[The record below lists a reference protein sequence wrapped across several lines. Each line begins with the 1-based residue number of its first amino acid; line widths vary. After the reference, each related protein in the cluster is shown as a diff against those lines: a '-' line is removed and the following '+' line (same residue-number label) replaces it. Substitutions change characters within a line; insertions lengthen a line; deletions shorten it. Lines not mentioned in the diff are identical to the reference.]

1 MCQKCRER
9 REAQA
14 RNEKLR
20 QRRNNAKLSSHEF
33 LIVDKLTGS
42 EWYRLNQMIDSSE
55 EDLILAEGI
64 LDSIK
69 QSELN
74 GVAV

>member
-9 REAQA
+9 REDQA
-14 RNEKLR
+14 RKEKLR
-20 QRRNNAKLSSHEF
+20 TRRNNAKLSSHNF
-33 LIVDKLTGS
+33 LVVDKLTGS

-55 EDLILAEGI
+55 EDLLLAEGI

-69 QSELN
+69 QSKLN